1 MGARSLKLRAW
12 SGEEEAKTGNP
23 DLTPLYLGCFPQRS
37 TATSRLYRPCRSHPV
52 APLYLGCFPQRSTAT
67 SRLYRPCRSHPV
79 APFPEG
85 EAEVLPRGVGRYEP
99 HWRLDWHC

>member
-23 DLTPLYLGCFPQRS
+23 DLT
-37 TATSRLYRPCRSHPV
+37 
-52 APLYLGCFPQRSTAT
+52 PLYLGCFPQRSTAT